1 MNGIGVDIFEGLDV
15 LSEKK
20 SQGHLP
26 QPENRTEGGDSLFF
40 FALIICKDRQRQK
53 RRKKSVSLHF

>member
-1 MNGIGVDIFEGLDV
+1 MDIFKGLDV

-26 QPENRTEGGDSLFF
+26 QPENRTEGGDFYFIFCSDDL
-40 FALIICKDRQRQK
+40 
-53 RRKKSVSLHF
+53 